1 VAPMTTQVIA
11 QFDTDGLIDEVR
23 RYLVAVEAFRAEGRE
38 PRWSSEE
45 RVATV
50 VPVLVSIQRRSR

>member
-1 VAPMTTQVIA
+1 MTTEVIG
-11 QFDTDGLIDEVR
+11 QFDTDGLLDEVR

-45 RVATV
+45 RIATF
-50 VPVLVSIQRRSR
+50 VPVLASIQRRST